1 MTPNTMIVEVQSNIL
16 SREFLVNVF
25 QQHLDSSVMALL
37 EDLKKEFG
45 PNVCRSHIYHY
56 FDTGNP
62 VLQRNRMQ
70 AVKELPWLMH
80 LLVRIYPDQSELPEL
95 AKSPT
100 EIWSTQQQSWA
111 ATLSHI
117 IDEGQPL
124 FSQVAKLFQVPYET
138 IKWTRHQS
146 LYRDEIFTVERTAQL
161 LQILSAIEPAKR
173 PNNKLAWYDLVAIIR
188 PLALFVRPFSNNV
201 PTPDRRNSQLK
212 MIGEVLD
219 DSITHEILCDRLR
232 ELRVMK
238 LDLESGN
245 SWLFDRIINVFDF
258 LKTLR
263 VAVKWHH
270 YAYQDTQNHI
280 ADGASD
286 FVMRWMR
293 TKTLRQLAN
302 ISDAWHRANHLALEK
317 ELSAK
322 LDTGAIANTLATQ
335 EWPLILSA
343 PFVHDEYTITELE
356 NELELMHEGR
366 EMQHCVATYV
376 DKCKQGDSVI
386 FSMKN
391 FNKSKNATLE
401 LMIRDQDWRL
411 QIVSLFGLR
420 NEQPSAE
427 CQGVAN
433 VFLCF
438 LNTENFLDALQKRRE
453 FQKNQEVIVDQL
465 TRSNTGAISNYQLI
479 TQQVALECA
488 FGVLPSKALQ
498 TLMS

>member
-1 MTPNTMIVEVQSNIL
+1 MNAFHQY
-16 SREFLVNVF
+16 
-25 QQHLDSSVMALL
+25 LDSSVMTLL
-37 EDLKKEFG
+37 DDLKKEFG
-45 PNVCRSHIYHY
+45 PNICRSHIYSY
-56 FDTGNP
+56 FVTGNP

-70 AVKELPWLMH
+70 AVKELPWLMP
-80 LLVRIYPDQSELPEL
+80 LLVRIYPDQSEFSESEKSL
-95 AKSPT
+95 A
-100 EIWSTQQQSWA
+100 EIWSAQQQSWA
-111 ATLSHI
+111 TSLYHI

-124 FSQVAKLFQVPYET
+124 FSQVAKLFKVPYEI

-161 LQILSAIEPAKR
+161 LQILSAIEPVKR
-173 PNNKLAWYDLVAIIR
+173 PNNKLAWHDLVSIIR

-201 PTPDRRNSQLK
+201 PMPDQRNAQQR

-219 DSITHEILCDRLR
+219 DSRTQEILCDRLR

-263 VAVKWHH
+263 AAVKWHQ
-270 YAYQDTQNHI
+270 YGYQDTQNHI
-280 ADGASD
+280 MDGASE
-286 FVMRWMR
+286 FVMKWMR
-293 TKTLRQLAN
+293 TKTLRQLVN
-302 ISDAWHRANHLALEK
+302 ISDAWHRENHFALEK

-322 LDTGAIANTLATQ
+322 LDAGVIANKLATQ
-335 EWPLILSA
+335 DWPLILSV
-343 PFVHDEYTITELE
+343 PFVHGEYTITELE
-356 NELELMHEGR
+356 NEMALIHEGR
-366 EMQHCVATYV
+366 DMRHCVATYV
-376 DKCKQGDSVI
+376 DKCKQGDSAI

-401 LMIRDQDWRL
+401 LMIHDQDWRL

-453 FQKNQEVIVDQL
+453 FQKSQEVIVEPL
-465 TRSNTGAISNYQLI
+465 TRSNTEAIGNYQLI

-488 FGVLPSKALQ
+488 FGVLPSKALPI
-498 TLMS
+498 LMS